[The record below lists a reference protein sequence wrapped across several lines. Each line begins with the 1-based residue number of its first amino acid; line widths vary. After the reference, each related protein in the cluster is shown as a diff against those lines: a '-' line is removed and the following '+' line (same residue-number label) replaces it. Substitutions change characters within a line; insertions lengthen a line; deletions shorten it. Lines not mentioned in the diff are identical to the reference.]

1 MILVCGIYFFQLF
14 CCLFGSKRTLCLFP
28 DCQLTFVVWLL
39 CKFWR
44 RNLEGE
50 KTEQEKGSTGTC
62 PPTLSLPWAV
72 RGGLCMCPSSAVLGR
87 SLTCSDNARSPLL
100 PLPATQ
106 PKHEDE
112 CKFRLGTS
120 GNPPADC
127 SCMVHNFEISRV
139 RNGTVIWFSCWPGPG
154 SECLHI
160 LWLWDGCFQAA
171 PLQAVHEW
179 MLRQAQDA
187 CF

>member
-1 MILVCGIYFFQLF
+1 MLLCLCLLPVSLFVVLLPCRKQKRKRKGVVENKSILLLQVAFMILVCGVYFFQLF

-87 SLTCSDNARSPLL
+87 SLTRSDNARSPLL
-100 PLPATQ
+100 SLPATQ

-112 CKFRLGTS
+112 CKFRLGT
-120 GNPPADC
+120 
-127 SCMVHNFEISRV
+127 
-139 RNGTVIWFSCWPGPG
+139 
-154 SECLHI
+154 
-160 LWLWDGCFQAA
+160 
-171 PLQAVHEW
+171 
-179 MLRQAQDA
+179 
-187 CF
+187 